1 MESQTNTGSIFGYL
15 TDPQILQKPLVDVIQ
30 PQFLNGSLPPQ
41 TQLTPEQKIVNDSQ
55 LKLLGK
61 QIKRDCS

>member
-1 MESQTNTGSIFGYL
+1 MESQSKQGSIFGYL
-15 TDPQILQKPLVDVIQ
+15 TDSQILQKPATTTPVA
-30 PQFLNGSLPPQ
+30 FLNGSLPIQMP
-41 TQLTPEQKIVNDSQ
+41 LTPEQKIQKDSQ

>member
-1 MESQTNTGSIFGYL
+1 MESQSKQGSIFGYL
-15 TDPQILQKPLVDVIQ
+15 TDSQILQKPTGNQ
-30 PQFLNGSLPPQ
+30 S
-41 TQLTPEQKIVNDSQ
+41 LTPEQKVQKDSE